1 MKTNRRLKTIPA
13 AILVC
18 SSFIGNMF
26 MTSLAEE
33 TIYVTGGDSEKTA
46 SEVDITGNSNIVE
59 ADNNKKYLKFNTSA
73 DRSFYSIYVKNLS
86 YKGLI
91 RFYLMNSDMET
102 VARKDWTIAS
112 DGAQWNMKLKPSST
126 YYLLADCLKA
136 SEPGNFKFVVSE
148 SKDAVGDVETES
160 TELALNGVVNGSID
174 GENDSDY
181 YTFKTAKNAN
191 TYYTLTYKNISVEGS
206 TDIYLSDATGEK
218 VWQGRFAAKNDTRT
232 VNMKLKSDMT
242 YYVQVTGSS
251 WTSADYKISTA
262 TREDLQGDSEET
274 PVWLSKDKMVDAAI
288 DGEGDQDYF
297 RFTAPSAGS
306 YIFYTQGKGEKGVDV
321 KVINDK
327 GEELYKNAYY
337 KDEYT
342 NKVFTLERGQTVYIV
357 AEGSEVSPYRLKVE
371 KYSKPGKVKS
381 AKAKKVKNKTRTYK
395 VSWKA
400 VKGADGYQI
409 DYGKNKKFKD
419 AENVDTTKKSSE
431 ISLKPGTYYVRV
443 RAYRYIDNVKLFG
456 KASKTVKIKVK

>member
-13 AILVC
+13 AILLAT
-18 SSFIGNMF
+18 SFIGNMF

-262 TREDLQGDSEET
+262 IREDLQGDSEET

-297 RFTAPSAGS
+297 RFTAPSAGR